1 MKRLLSLLLALVL
14 VFSLV
19 ACSDKGTETKGETKT
34 ETAGETGKE
43 TAKEAETSAAIE
55 KIALGTSVSLGSSKD
70 STAQQDVT
78 IAALALDAEGKIVK
92 AHIDVAQ
99 SKFKVKED
107 GTFEVAPESAEFKT
121 KHELKDDYGMKAVSA
136 KNGKIKDGG
145 EWYEQAKGFEDY
157 IIGKTID
164 EVVAIETK
172 PSEDGSH
179 PNVPAEADLL
189 ATTTIDIGAFQK
201 AVADAAN
208 HTKDAKGAEKLGL
221 AVKTVLGHNTA
232 PAQDGKAANV
242 QFESNISVTALDKD
256 GKVVAALIDTAQNS
270 VPFGEDHKVSSELK
284 AEGTTKKKLGA
295 EYGMK
300 ETSAK
305 IGKIKDGGEWFE
317 QVEGLENHLVGK
329 TKDEVSSI
337 ELKDGAP
344 AEGTDLVATT
354 TIAITDLQEATV
366 KSFDNVK

>member
-43 TAKEAETSAAIE
+43 TVKEAETSAAIE

-107 GTFEVAPESAEFKT
+107 GTFEVAPESTEFKT
-121 KHELKDDYGMKAVSA
+121 KHELKDDYGMKKASGIE
-136 KNGKIKDGG
+136 K
-145 EWYEQAKGFEDY
+145 EWFEQAKGFEDY

-164 EVVAIETK
+164 EVVAIATK

-208 HTKDAKGAEKLGL
+208 HTKDAKGATSLGL
-221 AVKTVLGHNTA
+221 AVKTALGHGTA
-232 PAQDGKAANV
+232 PAQDGKGANV

-256 GKVVAALIDTAQNS
+256 GKVVASLIDTAQNA

>member
-121 KHELKDDYGMKAVSA
+121 KHELKDDYGMKKASGIE
-136 KNGKIKDGG
+136 K
-145 EWYEQAKGFEDY
+145 EWFEQAKGFEDY

-172 PSEDGSH
+172 PSED
-179 PNVPAEADLL
+179 
-189 ATTTIDIGAFQK
+189 
-201 AVADAAN
+201 
-208 HTKDAKGAEKLGL
+208 
-221 AVKTVLGHNTA
+221 
-232 PAQDGKAANV
+232 
-242 QFESNISVTALDKD
+242 
-256 GKVVAALIDTAQNS
+256 
-270 VPFGEDHKVSSELK
+270 
-284 AEGTTKKKLGA
+284 
-295 EYGMK
+295 
-300 ETSAK
+300 
-305 IGKIKDGGEWFE
+305 
-317 QVEGLENHLVGK
+317 
-329 TKDEVSSI
+329 
-337 ELKDGAP
+337 
-344 AEGTDLVATT
+344 
-354 TIAITDLQEATV
+354 
-366 KSFDNVK
+366 

>member
-19 ACSDKGTETKGETKT
+19 ACSDKGTETKAETKT
-34 ETAGETGKE
+34 ETAGETAGDA
-43 TAKEAETSAAIE
+43 TEAGTIE
-55 KIALGTSVSLGSSKD
+55 KIALRTSVSLGSSKD
-70 STAQQDVT
+70 SNAQQDVT

-107 GTFEVAPESAEFKT
+107 GTFEVEPESAEFKT

-242 QFESNISVTALDKD
+242 QFETNISVTALDKD

-284 AEGTTKKKLGA
+284 AEGTTKKKLGT

-305 IGKIKDGGEWFE
+305 IGKIKDGGEWDE
-317 QVEGLENHLVGK
+317 QIEGLENHLVGK